1 VSARPRRPLVVKF
14 GGASL
19 ARPDVVVTR
28 IRVLRESRTPVV
40 LIVSAR
46 EGVTDELR
54 GLIERPRATRAHRE
68 ALVRIEEQHPDP
80 SAIGRAHLARLRRL
94 VHRIERRGRCDPPTA
109 DLILSIGERLAVD
122 WLSGELRNAGLPAV
136 GIEADR
142 LGLVTDD
149 RHGSANILID
159 RSAANVRAGLGAHL
173 RSGRIP
179 VVTGFF
185 GRSLH
190 GRVVTLG
197 RGGSDYSATAIGAIL
212 GASRVELIKR
222 GVSVLTADPRLVPR
236 ARTIR
241 RLSYEEAE
249 ELAQFGAKVLHPLT
263 VEPARTANLEIAVR
277 SLDDPHEVTIIG
289 PPRGPNGM
297 RALTLLEPLG
307 LVRIR
312 VPGGRQRPGVVAEA
326 SHRLADARVN
336 IVTLFTS
343 SSLLSV
349 VVERTK
355 ARAAARALAGLS
367 RGGGASIEGP
377 FPVGLLTAIGDGVL
391 DDLGRIPP
399 AILAEG
405 EGLSATPRS
414 LSFAVPIPKARAAL
428 RALHRALVEE
438 VGR

>member
-1 VSARPRRPLVVKF
+1 MTVRPRRPLIVKF

-19 ARPDVVVTR
+19 ARPDVIVTR
-28 IRVLRESRTPVV
+28 IRALRDSRSPVV

-54 GLIERPRATRAHRE
+54 GLIDRPRSTRAHRE
-68 ALVRIEEQHPDP
+68 ALVRIEEQHPDL
-80 SAIGRAHLARLRRL
+80 SAIGRAHLADLHRL
-94 VHRIERRGRCDPPTA
+94 VGRVERRGRCDPSTA
-109 DLILSIGERLAVD
+109 DLILSFGERVAVD
-122 WLSGELRNAGLPAV
+122 WLVTELRSADLPAAGV
-136 GIEADR
+136 EADR
-142 LGLVTDD
+142 LGLITDG
-149 RHGSANILID
+149 RHGSGTIRID
-159 RSAANVRAGLGAHL
+159 RSAAAVRAGLGAHL
-173 RSGRIP
+173 RAGRIP

-185 GRSLH
+185 GRSRS

-212 GASRVELIKR
+212 GARRVELIKR

-236 ARTIR
+236 ARPIR

-263 VEPARTANLEIAVR
+263 VQPARTANLEIAVR
-277 SLDDPHEVTIIG
+277 SLDDPREVTIIG

-326 SHRLADARVN
+326 SQRLADARVN

-343 SSLLSV
+343 SSLLSI
-349 VVERTK
+349 VVERAK
-355 ARAAARALAGLS
+355 ARAAARALAVLT

-399 AILAEG
+399 AILADG

-428 RALHRALVEE
+428 RVLHRALVEE
-438 VGR
+438 AGR